1 MQSHAS
7 TSFSD
12 LLQEVQRFWT
22 PLPDKPEETPEGLLA
37 ALWSTACGAP
47 VSVDRASNGT
57 LPALDEA
64 SAGRLRELLER
75 RRNGVPL
82 AHLTERQTF
91 LGLEFLAGPDAL
103 IPRKETE
110 ILGRAALAKIACMAK
125 KRGPLM
131 VIDVC

>member
-1 MQSHAS
+1 MQPHAS
-7 TSFSD
+7 PTFSD

-37 ALWSTACGAP
+37 ALWNTACGKP
-47 VSVDRASNGT
+47 ISVDRAVSRAGAAP

-64 SAGRLRELLER
+64 SHARLRDLLER

-91 LGLEFLAGPDAL
+91 LGLEFLAGP
-103 IPRKETE
+103 
-110 ILGRAALAKIACMAK
+110 
-125 KRGPLM
+125 
-131 VIDVC
+131 